1 VVVADNGA
9 GVDPTDES
17 AIFQPYRGGRKMEAV
32 SGSSGLGLWI
42 ARGLANKMN
51 GDLTYRRQSGQTL
64 FELILPAG
72 DPEHETSSLTTASS
86 VH

>member
-1 VVVADNGA
+1 
-9 GVDPTDES
+9 
-17 AIFQPYRGGRKMEAV
+17 
-32 SGSSGLGLWI
+32 
-42 ARGLANKMN
+42 MN